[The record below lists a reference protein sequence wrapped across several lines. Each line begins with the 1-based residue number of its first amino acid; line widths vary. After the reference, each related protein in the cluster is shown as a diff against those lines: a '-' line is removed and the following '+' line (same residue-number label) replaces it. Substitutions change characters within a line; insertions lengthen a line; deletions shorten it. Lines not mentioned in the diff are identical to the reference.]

1 MLPSMEHAC
10 TVFSALSDP
19 TRLRALVLM
28 AREGELC
35 VCEFTHA
42 LDIAQPK
49 ASKHLAALRDA
60 GLVRVRRDAQWMLYA
75 VADDLPPWA
84 RTVVTAA
91 VDALSDDAVH
101 QADLARLRGMTGRP
115 SRYRAA

>member
-1 MLPSMEHAC
+1 MEYAS
-10 TVFSALSDP
+10 TIFSALSDP
-19 TRLRALVLM
+19 TRLRAFVLM

-35 VCEFTHA
+35 VCELTHA

-49 ASKHLAALRDA
+49 ASKHLATLREA

-75 VADDLPPWA
+75 IADDLQPWA
-84 RTVVTAA
+84 RAIIAAA
-91 VDALSDDAVH
+91 VDALTEDAVH
-101 QADLARLRGMTGRP
+101 QADWARLRGMQGRP

>member
-1 MLPSMEHAC
+1 MEHAC
-10 TVFSALSDP
+10 TIFSALSDP
-19 TRLRALVLM
+19 TRLRALALM

-35 VCEFTHA
+35 VCEFTQA
-42 LDIAQPK
+42 LGIAQPK

-75 VADDLPPWA
+75 IIDDLPSWA

-91 VDALSDDAVH
+91 TEGLADAAAH
-101 QADLARLRGMTGRP
+101 QADMARLRGMKGRP